1 MKKWIWVLL
10 LALAWMLPQEAE
22 AASSGQLI
30 IINKST
36 NELAFFEN
44 GELVRTF
51 PVATGRTLALT
62 PEGRFPIVNKIK
74 NRPYYTDGIP
84 GGDPRNPLGDR
95 WLGLDARGTYGT
107 TYAIHGNNNEQS
119 IGKYVSAGCVRM
131 HNKDIHWL
139 FEKVKLKT
147 DVLIVQSSRSFEE
160 LARLNGYQLV
170 PPISVYVDGKKLAV
184 SQDPFMKDNRVL
196 VPMRSIF
203 NALGASVAWNA
214 QTKTVTATK
223 NGRKIELTI
232 DSKRAKIDGRTHM
245 LDVAPTISG
254 QQTFVPTRFVSEALG
269 ASVKWDGKKR
279 IVSLLSPAKP
289 APQPDPATPA
299 KTPIKVTV
307 NGHQVEGD
315 AFILDGV
322 SMVPMRQIFEWLG
335 VPFSYDAASATV
347 RASHQGKS
355 LTVSAGNSAAV
366 INGAKTTLP
375 QSPLIEA
382 GRLYVPARVVT
393 ETFSGSIRWD
403 GSTLH
408 ITVRQ

>member
-1 MKKWIWVLL
+1 MKKWLWVLL
-10 LALAWMLPQEAE
+10 VALAWMLPQAVE

-36 NELAFFEN
+36 NELAFFEK

-51 PVATGRTLALT
+51 PVATGRTSELT

-74 NRPYYTDGIP
+74 NRSYYTDGIP

-119 IGKYVSAGCVRM
+119 VGKYVSAGCVRM
-131 HNKDIHWL
+131 HNRDIHWL
-139 FEKVKLKT
+139 FEQVNLKT
-147 DVLIVQSSRSFEE
+147 DVIIVRSSRSFEE
-160 LARLNGYQLV
+160 LAKANGYQLL
-170 PPISVYVDGKKLAV
+170 PPISVYVDGKKLSV
-184 SQDPFMKDNRVL
+184 NQDPFMKDNRVL

-203 NALGASVAWNA
+203 NALGATVAWNA

-223 NGRKIELTI
+223 DGRKIELTI
-232 DSKRAKIDGRTHM
+232 DSKRAKIDGKMYM

-279 IVSLLSPAKP
+279 IVSLQSPAKP
-289 APQPDPATPA
+289 AEPA
-299 KTPIKVTV
+299 KTPIKVSV
-307 NGHQVEGD
+307 NGQVVNGD
-315 AFILDGV
+315 AFILKGV
-322 SMVPMRQIFEWLG
+322 SMVPMRQIFEWLD
-335 VPFSYDAASATV
+335 VPFSYDAASSTV
-347 RASHQGKS
+347 RATHQGKS
-355 LTVSAGNSAAV
+355 LTVSAGNSTAT
-366 INGAKTTLP
+366 INGVKTKLP
-375 QSPLIEA
+375 QAPLIQA

-393 ETFSGSIRWD
+393 ETFSGSIRMD
-403 GSTLH
+403 GNTLH
-408 ITVRQ
+408 ITVRN